1 MLVIANLHV
10 DLSFHLS
17 FRSSTPAH
25 AVTKRMNLPVRR
37 PPRGPS
43 ALAMVRHT
51 PSFKVFARPKEAD
64 NMEEVKVRM
73 NKGGV
78 SMNPPPTILW
88 TEVSPPARH
97 EMTHGINTIV
107 TINNKP
113 LNNIVVNINTDG
125 TASK

>member
-97 EMTHGINTIV
+97 NTWNQYNSDI
-107 TINNKP
+107 K
-113 LNNIVVNINTDG
+113 
-125 TASK
+125 